1 MVSSGKK
8 TLYVVNSLAKT
19 GSTTFFE
26 LLIAQGVSVARTH
39 SYNNNFELFNCQD
52 FVDTIVSR
60 QVFEESVMKQFD
72 EIKMIGMFRNPI
84 ARRISQYLHSISQ
97 EVILNTIIANVAITC
112 PIAKQAV
119 LHYLSTGNEYTIDEV
134 VSDFMLF
141 FKDSDPSEYIFFI
154 ECIESLIGG
163 AKIDIESVRNGLWI
177 HECIYLGKPM
187 SILLFKLENLITV
200 AGDVLNYLGIAEN
213 MQVGCKLD
221 KTKFNHLIKEKD
233 IRKVVQA
240 IYTSTAQ
247 WEPHVMLMEHSLIKD
262 LGYA

>member
-39 SYNNNFELFNCQD
+39 SYNDSFELYNCQD
-52 FVDTIVSR
+52 DVDAIVSR
-60 QVFEESVMKQFD
+60 QVFEESVMSQFD

-97 EVILNTIIANVAITC
+97 EVLLNTITANVAITC
-112 PIAKQAV
+112 PIAKRAV
-119 LHYLSTGNEYTIDEV
+119 LHYLTTRNEYTIDEV

-141 FKDSDPSEYIFFI
+141 FNNSEPSEYIFFI
-154 ECIESLIGG
+154 ECIESLIGE
-163 AKIDIESVRNGLWI
+163 AKIDIEAVRNGLWM

-187 SILLFKLENLITV
+187 SILLFKLENLNSVTN
-200 AGDVLNYLGIAEN
+200 DVLKYLGITQD
-213 MQVGCKLD
+213 MHVGCKLD

-233 IRKVVQA
+233 IHKVVHA
-240 IYTSTAQ
+240 IDMSTAE
-247 WEPHVMLMEHSLIKD
+247 WEPHIMLMNHSLIKG